1 MNRIWRAL
9 AVLAVGLCGSL
20 GHTLPASAQA
30 WPSKTIRII
39 VPFPPGGTTDVIAR
53 RVQPLLEQH
62 LKTTIVIENRA
73 GASGAI
79 GTQAAITSA
88 PDGATFVLVF
98 DTHGAN
104 PSLLPNLPFDTLKD
118 LAPIMLIGTSPM
130 VITAHPTTVYRSFAD
145 LIAAAKAKSGAVAYG
160 TIGAGSLAH
169 LAMSQIGNALDV
181 TMTHVPYKG
190 GGPLITDAIGGHV
203 PVAIAST
210 ALFSPHVKAG
220 KLTALAVTSAKRA
233 AQLPDT
239 PTVSELR
246 IAGFDAEA
254 WWGLLAPAKTPP
266 EIIARMN
273 AAMVDA
279 LQDPMVKQ
287 SLSEQGLDYRLSSPD
302 AFGRFVESEIARW
315 AKVVKDNNIVV
326 KD

>member
-1 MNRIWRAL
+1 MNRIRRAL

-20 GHTLPASAQA
+20 GYAVPAVAQA

-53 RVQPLLEQH
+53 RVQPLLERN

-79 GTQAAITSA
+79 GTQAAVTSA

-104 PSLLPNLPFDTLKD
+104 PSLLANLPFDTLKD
-118 LAPIMLIGTSPM
+118 LAPVMLIGTSPM

-145 LIAAAKAKSGAVAYG
+145 VISAAKAKSGAVAYG

-190 GGPLITDAIGGHV
+190 GGPLVTDAIGGHV
-203 PVAIAST
+203 PVAIASI

-233 AQLPDT
+233 SQLPDT

-246 IAGFDAEA
+246 IPGFDAEA

-266 EIIARMN
+266 EIIAAMH
-273 AAMVDA
+273 AAMIDA
-279 LQDPMVKQ
+279 LQDPLVKQ
-287 SLSEQGLDYRLSSPD
+287 GLSEQGIDYRLSSPE
-302 AFGRFVESEIARW
+302 AFGRFVESEITRW